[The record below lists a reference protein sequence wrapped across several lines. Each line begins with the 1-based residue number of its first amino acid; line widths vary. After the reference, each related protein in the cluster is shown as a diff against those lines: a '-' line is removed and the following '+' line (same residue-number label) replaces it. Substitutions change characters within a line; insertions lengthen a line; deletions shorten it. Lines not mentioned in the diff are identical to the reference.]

1 MFSLLSRTFVIPKF
15 GIPEPTVWRFFSQ
28 SNTRYTAPLHE
39 DPEARRKRLDKRNE
53 RQRQKYR
60 NDPEYR
66 EREIARH
73 PIKDP
78 MRRNQTKQYMR
89 LANKNWRA
97 QNPEAYKKSRE
108 KGLLRDVR
116 RYAND
121 PRFPFLK
128 CLSLLARYAWF
139 REELPWKAHKPV
151 LYEEKVPKQCAGLKL
166 WYVYQGNDTRYDAA
180 RCRESSAT
188 SQGITMS

>member
-1 MFSLLSRTFVIPKF
+1 MFLLLSRTFVIPRF
-15 GIPEPTVWRFFSQ
+15 GTPKPTVWRFFSQ
-28 SNTRYTAPLHE
+28 GHTKYEAPLYE

-66 EREIARH
+66 ERELARH
-73 PIKDP
+73 P
-78 MRRNQTKQYMR
+78 
-89 LANKNWRA
+89 NWGA

-121 PRFPFLK
+121 PRFHFLK
-128 CLSLLARYAWF
+128 RLSLLARHAWF
-139 REELPWKAHKPV
+139 REELPRKAHKPV
-151 LYEEKVPKQCAGLKL
+151 LYEEKVPKQCAGCDRKHWGGGLKL
-166 WYVYQGNDTRYDAA
+166 WYVY
-180 RCRESSAT
+180 
-188 SQGITMS
+188 